1 MTQKKIRKNYVTLEK
16 LFDEVDTDL
25 TYIDLGDS
33 DRYRTQIQVT
43 YNVADKNIIVS
54 LGNKDYDIITRCD
67 NDKYKTT
74 IKRASQFSKLVGYD
88 DVNAINKLVAFIGS
102 GVMESFG
109 VKNNIFATKCTKV
122 TETLYTQRF
131 FA

>member
-1 MTQKKIRKNYVTLEK
+1 MTKKTRKNYVTLEK
-16 LFDEVDTDL
+16 LFNEIDTDL
-25 TYIDLGDS
+25 TYIDLGDPNT
-33 DRYRTQIQVT
+33 YKIQIGVT
-43 YNVADKNIIVS
+43 YNVVDKNIIVS

-74 IKRASQFSKLVGYD
+74 LKRASQFSKLVGYD
-88 DVNAINKLVAFIGS
+88 DVDAINKLVAFVGS

-109 VKNNIFATKCTKV
+109 MKDNIFATKCTKV
-122 TETLYTQRF
+122 TEALYTQRF